1 VAFMYHKSASAIF
14 SAVRMLFKSWLTL
27 PLMIAVYG
35 ALLLA
40 VYLFVSTRE
49 ATVAQVIVT
58 FTVMIAAPLL
68 FFVLQ
73 SASINYTTAPAGL
86 LRKTLLDTAKLIA
99 VTVPVI
105 GLTVLT
111 AYLLGKL
118 QGSLAVDPNTSQPL
132 SPNTMTALT
141 VIRYLLIAVVAPL
154 VTIQLWIATS
164 TRGLRAIVRNLRET
178 ITRAFAPQTVFIF
191 ACGFLIF
198 AVAPYYL
205 LAPTIEIERAWLEV
219 SVLTA
224 RIVISALMILLG
236 WVVTIGALSLINIR
250 PEFQK

>member
-1 VAFMYHKSASAIF
+1 MYHKSASAVF
-14 SAVRMLFKSWLTL
+14 SAVRMLFRSWLTL

-35 ALLLA
+35 AFLLA

-49 ATVAQVIVT
+49 ATVAQVILT

-73 SASINYTTAPAGL
+73 SATVNYTTASAGL
-86 LRKTLLDTAKLIA
+86 VRKTLHDTVKLIA
-99 VTVPVI
+99 VTLPVI
-105 GLTVLT
+105 GLTLL
-111 AYLLGKL
+111 AIYLVGKL
-118 QGSLAVDPNTSQPL
+118 QGRLPVDPNTSLPS
-132 SPNTMTALT
+132 SPNAMTTLT

-164 TRGLRAIVRNLRET
+164 TRGLRAMIRNLRET

-198 AVAPYYL
+198 AVAPYCL
-205 LAPTIEIERAWLEV
+205 LAQTIEIERTWLEV
-219 SVLTA
+219 SLLTA
-224 RIVISALMILLG
+224 RVVISALLILIG
-236 WVVTIGALSLINIR
+236 WVITVGALSIVNVR